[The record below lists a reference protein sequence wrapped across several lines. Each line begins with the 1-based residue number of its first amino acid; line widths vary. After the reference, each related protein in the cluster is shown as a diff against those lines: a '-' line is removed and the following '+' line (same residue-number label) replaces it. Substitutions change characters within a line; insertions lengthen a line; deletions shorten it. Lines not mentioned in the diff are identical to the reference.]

1 MNLYLRNESQ
11 VMVPVRAWA
20 QQAATCWHVQPTFCE
35 AGVCLTCCGGGA
47 GVCGCA
53 LCMTSLS
60 LIGGACNHCLVRLVF
75 AASIDSVFP
84 YMCGNC
90 CRP

>member
-1 MNLYLRNESQ
+1 MC
-11 VMVPVRAWA
+11 M
-20 QQAATCWHVQPTFCE
+20 
-35 AGVCLTCCGGGA
+35 TCCGGGA
-47 GVCGCA
+47 GVCGYT

-75 AASIDSVFP
+75 AASIVSVFP

-90 CRP
+90 CPPECVGIVCLCAIGIHISEGQLLCVYYVVKQEMIN